1 MNNWKGTKGKWEIKE
16 DFREPKI
23 INESG
28 QVLFT
33 HNKKCYDK
41 DVVRNLNV
49 FYSHNKMIA
58 NAKLIAAAPDL
69 LEALMSIEN
78 DKGIIPKAIWD
89 MRNKAIEKALK

>member
-1 MNNWKGTKGKWEIKE
+1 MKFKGTKGKWEVKE

-33 HNKKCYDK
+33 HNKNCYDE
-41 DVVRNLNV
+41 DIERSLNV

-69 LEALMSIEN
+69 LEACIEAEKHH
-78 DKGIIPKAIWD
+78 KGGHSDIGWKL
-89 MRNKAIEKALK
+89 RKAIEKALK